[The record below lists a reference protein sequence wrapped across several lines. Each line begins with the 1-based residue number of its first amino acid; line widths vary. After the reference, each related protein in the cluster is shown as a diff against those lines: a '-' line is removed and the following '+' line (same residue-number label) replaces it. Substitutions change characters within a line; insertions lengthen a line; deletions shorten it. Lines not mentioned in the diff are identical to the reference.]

1 MYEKI
6 VQQHVRQ
13 TDRRTQR
20 YAARL
25 ERTEMA
31 DCADTKKVAPYDITS
46 CESEASGLT
55 PTEKQISLQQQQ
67 DYRTRNR
74 A

>member
-1 MYEKI
+1 MTDRHRMQLRMYEKI

-31 DCADTKKVAPYDITS
+31 DCADKKVAPYDITS
-46 CESEASGLT
+46 CES
-55 PTEKQISLQQQQ
+55 
-67 DYRTRNR
+67 
-74 A
+74 